1 MFDWHKLLSSERFSG
16 TTKSKEDRRTEYER
30 DYDRIIYCSAFRRLQ
45 DKAQVFPLERKD
57 FVRTRLTH
65 SLEVST
71 LSRSLGVEVA
81 RALSDRLKMGET
93 YDDSFG
99 DILSSVALIHDLGNP
114 PFGHFAEEAIGHWFT
129 KYFDNK
135 QELKD
140 SLKYSAKEFTDFEGN
155 AQTFRIVSRLQVLT
169 NQHGLNLTFATL
181 SSLLKYPR
189 ASYETD
195 ENKGASFEKY
205 GYFDSEKERFER
217 IIEATGLKI
226 GEKICRHP
234 LAFLLEAADDIAYSA
249 GDVEDGFKK
258 GVLLWDELVDVLKD
272 NLSADD
278 NSLIALMKTE
288 KRLRDEN
295 RPEPRYNAVQ
305 FFRITSQGEMLRAC
319 VKVFINN
326 FENIMN
332 GSFDKNLLKISD
344 AANLYEVLKKK
355 LGRKKVY
362 VSEEVLRQEIVANKV
377 ISGLLDMFVPALLSD
392 SYENPRCHD
401 GKLYQLISQN
411 FRKIFES
418 EKATQYNRL
427 RLVTDYISGMT
438 DSYAMESYQKL
449 YGFRNV

>member
-1 MFDWHKLLSSERFSG
+1 MFDWHKLLSSKRFSG
-16 TTKSKEDRRTEYER
+16 TRKDKEDRRTEYER
-30 DYDRIIYCSAFRRLQ
+30 DHDRIIYCSAFRRLQ

-81 RALSDRLKMGET
+81 RALSDRLKKDET

-114 PFGHFAEEAIGHWFT
+114 PFGHFAEEAIGNWFAE
-129 KYFDNK
+129 YFKNHSH
-135 QELKD
+135 ELED
-140 SLKYSAKEFTDFEGN
+140 SAKEFTDFEGN

-169 NQHGLNLTFATL
+169 NDYGLNLTFATF

-189 ASYETD
+189 ASYEID
-195 ENKGASFEKY
+195 EKKGASYEKY
-205 GYFDSEKERFER
+205 GYFESERERFHQ
-217 IIEATGLKI
+217 IIEQTGLKI
-226 GEKICRHP
+226 GEKVCRHP

-258 GVLLWDELVDVLKD
+258 GVLSWEELVSVLEE
-272 NLSADD
+272 NLPSDD
-278 NSLIALMKTE
+278 KSLIALKDTE
-288 KRLRDEN
+288 KRLRDEG

-326 FENIMN
+326 FEDIMC

-344 AANLYEVLKKK
+344 AAGLYGVLKKK
-355 LGRKKVY
+355 LGRERVY

-377 ISGLLDMFVPALLSD
+377 ISGLLEMFVPALLSD
-392 SYENPRCHD
+392 SYENPRNHD

-418 EKATQYNRL
+418 EERTQYNRL